1 MVRTTRKS
9 SPYFFKRVWSPFS
22 SGIGAVG
29 NTAEIA
35 LGAVDSAG
43 RAVAGR
49 LNDAVGGLVGPRRGG
64 RRRRASRKS
73 KKAKKSRK
81 ASRKSKKSKKSQKS
95 KKSKKSQKS
104 RKGARKH

>member
-1 MVRTTRKS
+1 MRKTRKT
-9 SPYFFKRVWSPFS
+9 SPYFFRRVWSPFS

-29 NTAEIA
+29 NTAGIA

-49 LNDAVGGLVGPRRGG
+49 LNDAVGGLVGPRKGG
-64 RRRRASRKS
+64 MRRKSRKAS

-81 ASRKSKKSKKSQKS
+81 ASKKSKKSRKS
-95 KKSKKSQKS
+95 KSQKS
-104 RKGARKH
+104 KSRMH